1 MYADDWRWDAVG
13 VVQREQGDA
22 GRFPWLTTPRID
34 EFAAESVRFR
44 QSFVVNSLCS
54 PGRACVLTGQYSHA
68 NGIIDNRTP
77 LLADAITVA
86 TRLREAG
93 YTNAY
98 CGKWHMGSQR
108 ERPGFDYVAS
118 FVGQGRYVDCPIMLN
133 GRRTETRGWIDDVS
147 TDYAIEFLKKQPLD
161 RPFFLFLG
169 FKSTHSPR
177 GGENLPERARR
188 LYEGRE
194 SRPTPNLG
202 LHAIY
207 QTEVAARQRRKPMPE
222 TRRFEGLRNY
232 LRHITAIDHC
242 VGRVLDALDENGQAE
257 NTMVIV
263 ASDNGYYLGEHG
275 LGDKRTAYEESIRVP
290 LMIRAPG
297 KATTQGQVCDALALN
312 IDYAPTMLDFAG
324 AERIPGV
331 HGRSLRPLLEGEPP
345 ADWRRAF
352 LYEYFKERN
361 FRPPTVLAVRTTTH
375 KLITYPGHD
384 EWTEVYDV
392 ADDPYET
399 TNLVSDDGLVE
410 ELRREFDA
418 EADAVGFR
426 MPNEF

>member
-1 MYADDWRWDAVG
+1 
-13 VVQREQGDA
+13 
-22 GRFPWLTTPRID
+22 
-34 EFAAESVRFR
+34 
-44 QSFVVNSLCS
+44 
-54 PGRACVLTGQYSHA
+54 
-68 NGIIDNRTP
+68 
-77 LLADAITVA
+77 
-86 TRLREAG
+86 
-93 YTNAY
+93 
-98 CGKWHMGSQR
+98 
-108 ERPGFDYVAS
+108 
-118 FVGQGRYVDCPIMLN
+118 MLN

-324 AERIPGV
+324 AEPIPGV